1 MSVRAAVIVPA
12 AGGGRRFG
20 GVFKPFL
27 DLGGEP
33 VLSRALRPFL
43 ADPRVTLAVVALPA
57 GSVDDA
63 PEWLRTLDAR
73 VMLVEGGEERGDS
86 VRAALHVVPSDI
98 DVVLVHDAARPLVP
112 ADVVRRAIDAAAS
125 GRSVIAAV
133 PATDTVQEVDASR
146 AIVATPDRSRLWLAQ
161 TPQAF
166 PRDVIVR
173 AYEHAARAGER
184 ATDDAAVVR
193 LAGGTVEV
201 IDGHRE
207 NLKLTVPADRIVAEA
222 LLRAREGGGL

>member
-1 MSVRAAVIVPA
+1 MSSRAAVVVPA

-20 GVFKPFL
+20 GAFKPFL
-27 DLGGEP
+27 DLAGEP

-43 ADPRVTLAVVALPA
+43 ADPRILLAVVALPA
-57 GSVDDA
+57 GSVEDA

-73 VMLVEGGEERGDS
+73 VKLIEGGEERGDS
-86 VRAALHVVPSDI
+86 VRAALRAVPADI

-112 ADVVRRAIDAAAS
+112 QDVVRRAIDAAAS

-133 PATDTVQEVDASR
+133 PATDTVQEVDANR
-146 AIVATPDRSRLWLAQ
+146 IIVSTPDRSRLWLAQ

-173 AYEHAARAGER
+173 AYERAAQSGDR

-193 LAGGTVEV
+193 LAGGSVEV
-201 IDGHRE
+201 IEGHHE

-222 LLRAREGGGL
+222 LLRAREAARS